1 MPVRLLDIRR
11 LHAPLQA
18 DLDSTVQ
25 QVLQSGQFILGENVA
40 ALEEELARY
49 CGVAHAVGVASGT
62 DALLLALAAA
72 GGTPGGEVITPSFT
86 FVATAQAI
94 TQWGGRPVFVDI
106 DERTYNLDPHRV
118 AEALTPQTRA
128 ILPVDLFGL
137 CADMDAINALAAE
150 HHLVVIE
157 DAAQAIGASYRG
169 RRAGS
174 LGRAGCLSFYPTKN
188 LGAAGDG
195 GMVLTDEA
203 ELAAMVRML
212 RVHGRKAGY
221 FYHLHGYN
229 SRLDEI
235 QAAILRVKL
244 PYLEEWNAQRRRH
257 AAIYDELLAD
267 LEVVTPFVPA
277 GCVHVYHQYTI
288 RTPRRDELRAWLQ
301 EREIDS
307 AIYYPLPLHLQEI
320 YRDLGQG
327 PGSLPVTERVA
338 QEIMSLPVGPEVGEA
353 GVRQVA
359 TAIREFFEQ
368 STHRK
373 GNYALRHQG

>member
-1 MPVRLLDIRR
+1 MPIRLLDVRR
-11 LHAPLQA
+11 LHEPLQA
-18 DLDSTVQ
+18 DLDAAAQ
-25 QVLQSGQFILGENVA
+25 RVLRSGQFILGENVA
-40 ALEEELARY
+40 ALERELAEY

-72 GGTPGGEVITPSFT
+72 GVQAGEEVLTPSFT

-94 TQWGGRPVFVDI
+94 TQLSARPVFVDI
-106 DERTYNLDPHRV
+106 DERTYNLDPHCLE
-118 AEALTPQTRA
+118 AALTPRTRA

-137 CADMDAINALAAE
+137 CADMDAINALAAA
-150 HHLVVIE
+150 HHLIVIE

-169 RRAGS
+169 RRACS

-188 LGAAGDG
+188 LGGAGDG
-195 GMVLTDEA
+195 GMVLTDDA
-203 ELAAMVRML
+203 ELADTVRML
-212 RVHGRKAGY
+212 RVHGRKTGY

-235 QAAILRVKL
+235 QAALLRVKR
-244 PYLEEWNAQRRRH
+244 PYLDGWNEQRRRH
-257 AAIYDELLAD
+257 AALYDELLAGLD
-267 LEVVTPFVPA
+267 VVTPFVPE
-277 GCVHVYHQYTI
+277 GCAHVYHQYAI

-327 PGSLPVTERVA
+327 PGSLPVTEQVA
-338 QEIMSLPVGPEVGEA
+338 QEIVSLPVGPEVGEE

-359 TAIREFFEQ
+359 GAIREFFDF
-368 STHRK
+368 
-373 GNYALRHQG
+373 

>member
-11 LHAPLQA
+11 LQAPLQA
-18 DLDSTVQ
+18 DLDRAVQ
-25 QVLQSGQFILGENVA
+25 QVLHSGQFILGENVA
-40 ALEEELARY
+40 ALEREMAQY

-72 GGTPGGEVITPSFT
+72 GGPPGGEVITPSFT

-94 TQWGGRPVFVDI
+94 TQWGARPVFVDI
-106 DERTYNLDPHRV
+106 DERTYNLDPQRV
-118 AEALTPQTRA
+118 AEALTPHTRA

-169 RRAGS
+169 RRACS

-188 LGAAGDG
+188 LGGAGDG
-195 GMVLTDEA
+195 GMVLTDDA
-203 ELAAMVRML
+203 ELAERVRML
-212 RVHGRKAGY
+212 RVHGRQSGY

-244 PYLEEWNAQRRRH
+244 PYLEEWNAQRRHH
-257 AAIYDELLAD
+257 AALYDELLAD
-267 LEVVTPFVPA
+267 LEEVVTPFVPE
-277 GCVHVYHQYTI
+277 GYGHVYHQYTI
-288 RTPRRDELRAWLQ
+288 RTPHRDALRAWLQ

-338 QEIMSLPVGPEVGEA
+338 REVLSLPVSPEVGEE

-359 TAIREFFEQ
+359 AAIREFFE
-368 STHRK
+368 R
-373 GNYALRHQG
+373 R